1 MSLTLI
7 RTLAFGTALSLGAV
21 ACGSGDSDTESSSA
35 DTSNEIATLSD
46 DSTETVDVDAT
57 ESSAST
63 SSDEREAPEDI
74 ELAFALFDECMAEFG
89 IDMQT
94 SMAGEGDEGLSIEE
108 ETIELDDPQ
117 AGAGDLGDFN
127 MEDFDAANAECEKH
141 LANTDVGFDMSP
153 EQEALFEDAQIEWS
167 NCMRE
172 RGIDIPDMDSSG
184 GGAIIIDA
192 GTEADDPQAGD
203 GFSGDN
209 FDFEAF
215 EKASAEC
222 EYAFDALSDVFEG
235 AEG

>member
-7 RTLAFGTALSLGAV
+7 RTLALGTALSLGAV
-21 ACGSGDSDTESSSA
+21 ACGSGDSDTESSSS

-46 DSTETVDVDAT
+46 DSTETVDAEAT

-63 SSDEREAPEDI
+63 SSDEREAPEDM

-94 SMAGEGDEGLSIEE
+94 SIAGEGDEGLSIDES
-108 ETIELDDPQ
+108 TIDLDDPQ
-117 AGAGDLGDFN
+117 AGAGDLGDFD
-127 MEDFDAANAECEKH
+127 MEDFDAANKECEKH
-141 LANTDVGFDMSP
+141 LANTDAGFDLSP
-153 EQEALFEDAQIEWS
+153 EQQALFEDAQLEWT

-172 RGIDIPDMDSSG
+172 RGIDLPDLDSSG

-192 GTEADDPQAGD
+192 GVESDDPQSGG
-203 GFSGDN
+203 GFNDDN

-215 EKASAEC
+215 EAASAEC
-222 EYAFDALSDVFEG
+222 EYAFEALDDVFEST
-235 AEG
+235 EG